1 MKSDSASKNV
11 LRCAHCDLRQFA
23 PASGFCR
30 RCHRLLNWPRAD
42 SSGPSSLSNGA
53 CLSTEHLAQR
63 IGAAIKIL
71 RKERRLS
78 QERLA
83 SKIGGIS
90 RPSIS
95 KLESGKVVPSLR
107 KLQRVT
113 TALGIDIAELFL
125 RIRK

>member
-1 MKSDSASKNV
+1 MKSDSAPKIV

-30 RCHRLLNWPRAD
+30 RCHRLLDWQHAD
-42 SSGPSSLSNGA
+42 ASDPSTLPNYA

-63 IGAAIKIL
+63 IGATIKTM

-125 RIRK
+125 RIRE